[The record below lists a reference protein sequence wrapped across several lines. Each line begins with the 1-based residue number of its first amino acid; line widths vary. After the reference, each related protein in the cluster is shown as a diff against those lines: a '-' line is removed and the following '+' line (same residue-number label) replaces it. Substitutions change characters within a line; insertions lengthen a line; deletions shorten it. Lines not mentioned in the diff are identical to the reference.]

1 MLLAWETA
9 ALDGMQSLRT
19 SPSQHQPIWTKLTI
33 YHPSPSSLSWE
44 TGEDPASTA
53 IQAGGQE
60 HLNGKVIPMCTFYEE
75 LLL

>member
-1 MLLAWETA
+1 MPLAWETV
-9 ALDGMQSLRT
+9 ALDGIQPLGM

-33 YHPSPSSLSWE
+33 YYPSPFSLSRE
-44 TGEDPASTA
+44 TGEDPVSIV

-60 HLNGKVIPMCTFYEE
+60 HLNGKVIPMCTYYEE